1 MSFIAIIDTPAAT
14 LKYYPIEKA
23 VHHEF
28 HTSMYGDAFRDL
40 LSKGV
45 ELLKANGAHKWLSDD
60 RGNSEITP
68 EDTAWGATVWF
79 PSALA
84 AGWKHWAIVMPA
96 KQAGQMDMNR
106 RIDQWRAAGLNA
118 RVFEDPEPAFAWLA
132 LQP

>member
-1 MSFIAIIDTPAAT
+1 
-14 LKYYPIEKA
+14 
-23 VHHEF
+23 
-28 HTSMYGDAFRDL
+28 
-40 LSKGV
+40 
-45 ELLKANGAHKWLSDD
+45 
-60 RGNSEITP
+60 
-68 EDTAWGATVWF
+68 
-79 PSALA
+79 LA